1 MNILFALAIAMA
13 VGMAMTRLIKL
24 IHLPN
29 VTAYLIAGLLVGP
42 YVLKVLTPEMNSKLS
57 IISDVALGFIAYSIG
72 SEFKFSYIKEI
83 GAKPMVITAFEGCVA
98 SLLVFLTLLALGQPL
113 PMCLALGA
121 IAAATAPAATLM
133 VVRQYKANGP
143 VTRMLL
149 PVVAMDDALGLMLYA
164 IMMAIAR
171 TLDSGAALSVMTLL
185 VKPLIEIVGSL
196 AMGVLIGTVMVF
208 CLRFFHSRGNK
219 LTMTILIV
227 FLAVGLS
234 TMLDLSSL
242 LVCMMIGATM
252 INVSNDFYIF
262 DFLSGH
268 LQGIHQSGTG
278 DDSRSVLVVVHD
290 GNVQFFFQAAFDFET
305 FGSFDVFQV
314 DAAESRSD
322 SFHCCNEFFRIFLI
336 HFNIEHVDTC
346 INFEKQSFTF
356 HYGFAAQCAYVT
368 QSEHSCTIGD
378 NGNKIAF
385 SCIFIRILR
394 ILLYFKTRLCHTG
407 RVCK

>member
-1 MNILFALAIAMA
+1 M
-13 VGMAMTRLIKL
+13 
-24 IHLPN
+24 
-29 VTAYLIAGLLVGP
+29 
-42 YVLKVLTPEMNSKLS
+42 
-57 IISDVALGFIAYSIG
+57 
-72 SEFKFSYIKEI
+72 
-83 GAKPMVITAFEGCVA
+83 
-98 SLLVFLTLLALGQPL
+98 
-113 PMCLALGA
+113 
-121 IAAATAPAATLM
+121 
-133 VVRQYKANGP
+133 
-143 VTRMLL
+143 
-149 PVVAMDDALGLMLYA
+149 
-164 IMMAIAR
+164 
-171 TLDSGAALSVMTLL
+171 
-185 VKPLIEIVGSL
+185 
-196 AMGVLIGTVMVF
+196 
-208 CLRFFHSRGNK
+208 
-219 LTMTILIV
+219 
-227 FLAVGLS
+227 
-234 TMLDLSSL
+234 
-242 LVCMMIGATM
+242 
-252 INVSNDFYIF
+252 
-262 DFLSGH
+262 
-268 LQGIHQSGTG
+268 QGIHQSGTG